1 MYKDPTEFRERF
13 AKWKAGEKPYKNGR
27 ISDEEYV
34 RVMEKV
40 AADNWQKWGE
50 DSEDAALTRILNDNT
65 YDYRGYYS
73 KYPNSAANAD
83 THWSDE
89 FKTVWHP
96 TFSQESIYSG
106 KKSQFNPY
114 GYPGGTW
121 QGEFFNPQWYQQN
134 PHSPGFYKDGYL
146 KLPKFDMGME
156 GYKYTQAGKDF
167 DEWWRITDD
176 KMSKEFQDV
185 VVRPKSRGGNT
196 TEGNWK
202 RQWSLKGEPGLEIV
216 SPEFEVLSL
225 GGGLKQMYN
234 AYKHISGLKLKS
246 LKQPLNSWI
255 HIPKKQPYVQ
265 KPYSVSWDDFI
276 REPKVGKYF
285 DEGGEAL
292 VYESKDN
299 PGYLIKLKSEL
310 GEGETLD
317 DLEFMVNRD
326 LHINGLP
333 GTEPIR
339 YKGFSVSQNPQ
350 RILDRSTGKPKTVLN
365 ERFYPIYEQRKLTPY
380 HKVNTDAFK
389 VDQEMLINNWAAQH
403 GYEYLPNGW
412 LKYGNIQVS
421 DQGFNNFAFDAFG
434 NMKFIDPMI
443 QTF

>member
-146 KLPKFDMGME
+146 KLPKFATGTE

-196 TEGNWK
+196 TEGNWR
-202 RQWSLKGEPGLEIV
+202 RQWSLKGEPGLKLV
-216 SPEFEVLSL
+216 SPEFELLAIGKMFGVP
-225 GGGLKQMYN
+225 N
-234 AYKHISGLKLKS
+234 HIG
-246 LKQPLNSWI
+246 NW
-255 HIPKKQPYVQ
+255 Y
-265 KPYSVSWDDFI
+265 
-276 REPKVGKYF
+276 PKVPNDPNRYYRIVGRGDIDPITDAMQSGVIRGPGKVPGYREAVDNLGDNAIIDLNTKGPRLLIKAHDYPMFAKGAPWKGSTSNVTKGKPTIIRSKQNTGDIVWEESNVHFRHKGHSGIFRPTLNGDPNAAPSKYF
-285 DEGGEAL
+285 EYFEP
-292 VYESKDN
+292 SKWF
-299 PGYLIKLKSEL
+299 GY
-310 GEGETLD
+310 
-317 DLEFMVNRD
+317 NRYD
-326 LHINGLP
+326 IM
-333 GTEPIR
+333 
-339 YKGFSVSQNPQ
+339 PQ
-350 RILDRSTGKPKTVLN
+350 
-365 ERFYPIYEQRKLTPY
+365 
-380 HKVNTDAFK
+380 
-389 VDQEMLINNWAAQH
+389 
-403 GYEYLPNGW
+403 
-412 LKYGNIQVS
+412 
-421 DQGFNNFAFDAFG
+421 
-434 NMKFIDPMI
+434 
-443 QTF
+443 